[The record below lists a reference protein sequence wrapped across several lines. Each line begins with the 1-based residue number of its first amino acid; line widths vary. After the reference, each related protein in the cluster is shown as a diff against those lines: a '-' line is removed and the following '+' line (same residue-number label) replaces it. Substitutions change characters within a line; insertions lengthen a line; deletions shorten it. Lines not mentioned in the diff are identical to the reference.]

1 MFSYRLKSAI
11 VGVERASTGMRIT
24 NIAKGT
30 VLTLP
35 DTGND
40 KESGMIEIVYDCRYI
55 SVFLEDIRERGE
67 RVEARGA

>member
-1 MFSYRLKSAI
+1 MVSYRLKSAI
-11 VGVERASTGMRIT
+11 VGVERSSTGMRIT

-67 RVEARGA
+67 RVEARSA

>member
-11 VGVERASTGMRIT
+11 VGVERSSTGMRVT
-24 NIAKGT
+24 NIARGT

-35 DTGND
+35 DTDND
-40 KESGMIEIVYDCRYI
+40 KESGMIEIVCQGRYV

-67 RVEARGA
+67 RVDGRHA